1 MSSSSAASSS
11 SSRSSSPEVAEAS
24 SSSAP
29 TQRLQPNT
37 ANTSR
42 YIPPLNYQHAQFPA
56 SSGRDFKDLRAPS
69 QTGSSSKGPSQG
81 KQVWIIKIP
90 DGVDPSQ
97 LDGLKVSL
105 PDRTAS
111 DKPLATLTNKRKE
124 AGGHVKDV
132 YQLFGSSAS
141 ANNDL
146 PSDARNPQTGLKKSK
161 ARRDGEK
168 SQLVEE
174 AEGQERSDGKEGYAG
189 HMSGIRAYMSVAG
202 SKEGLVTAAPVPIV
216 QHLEF
221 VMAPPVV
228 KNEDSSSSTKP
239 QGKPKTA
246 TKLRELSGYL

>member
-1 MSSSSAASSS
+1 MSSSSVASSS

-29 TQRLQPNT
+29 TQRLQTNT

-42 YIPPLNYQHAQFPA
+42 YIPPLNYQHAQFPT

-69 QTGSSSKGPSQG
+69 QTGSSSKSQSQG

-124 AGGHVKDV
+124 ANGPVKDV

-141 ANNDL
+141 AKHEL
-146 PSDARNPQTGLKKSK
+146 PSDARNPQSGLKKSK
-161 ARRDGEK
+161 AKRDGEK

-189 HMSGIRAYMSVAG
+189 HMSGIRAYIPVAG
-202 SKEGLVTAAPVPIV
+202 SREGLVSAAPVPIA

-221 VMAPPVV
+221 VMAPPAV
-228 KNEDSSSSTKP
+228 KNEESSSSVKA
-239 QGKPKTA
+239 QGKKKT
-246 TKLRELSGYL
+246 TKKLRELSGYL